1 MKDTSTLRDESLV
14 NDMEVQ
20 VEEEE
25 TLIIQLKGYKPYR
38 SKIRPQSCSQEIKAT
53 YSNGN
58 LIVAIPKQK
67 I

>member
-1 MKDTSTLRDESLV
+1 
-14 NDMEVQ
+14 MEVQ

>member
-1 MKDTSTLRDESLV
+1 
-14 NDMEVQ
+14 MEVQ

-38 SKIRPQSCSQEIKAT
+38 SKIRPQSCPQEIKAT